1 MRGLRAIA
9 LVAVSVLFGWTLA
22 TPAKAALIKKYTYT
36 GNAFDEVSGVF
47 TTDDRVT
54 GYFLIDCGLAG
65 GSGDCSDLPYAE
77 RRSSISIIDYSF
89 SAGPFTLEPETSDLF
104 DLEFSTDSNMLI
116 DNWNISV
123 GFVPNM
129 TEFQEISTSKE
140 QNSDFASFSNAND
153 EIFNIGR
160 IDFDPGTWTVE
171 TVSMPVPAPAT
182 PYLFPGALI
191 VLLALSRRQR
201 RSSL

>member
-1 MRGLRAIA
+1 
-9 LVAVSVLFGWTLA
+9 
-22 TPAKAALIKKYTYT
+22 
-36 GNAFDEVSGVF
+36 
-47 TTDDRVT
+47 
-54 GYFLIDCGLAG
+54 
-65 GSGDCSDLPYAE
+65 
-77 RRSSISIIDYSF
+77 
-89 SAGPFTLEPETSDLF
+89 
-104 DLEFSTDSNMLI
+104 MLI

-140 QNSDFASFSNAND
+140 QNSDFASFSNTND